1 MYFHIVLQS
10 HASLLGTGRPTHYRV
25 LVDDNKFKADD
36 FQSLTNKLCY
46 LNARFVYLILNFHS
60 ICFNYFRS
68 MCFNY

>member
-46 LNARFVYLILNFHS
+46 LNARFVI
-60 ICFNYFRS
+60 
-68 MCFNY
+68 